1 MQLELF
7 TFFNNNFSYWADTEE
22 VKFIIMENEL

>member
-7 TFFNNNFSYWADTEE
+7 TFFNNNFSYWADAEE
-22 VKFIIMENEL
+22 VKFIIIENEL